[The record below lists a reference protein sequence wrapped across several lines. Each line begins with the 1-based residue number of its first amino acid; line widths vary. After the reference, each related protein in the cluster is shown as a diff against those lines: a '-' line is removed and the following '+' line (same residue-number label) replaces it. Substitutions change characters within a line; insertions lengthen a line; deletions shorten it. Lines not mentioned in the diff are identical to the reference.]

1 MEPRRGRVSL
11 PRNPPDPGRRDGGG
25 RIRHHESLARIK
37 FRRHVIAEQDA
48 HHPAHTEEN
57 RTDGEGYEEEQRQQ
71 AHATADLFE
80 EIPWKVR
87 DS

>member
-1 MEPRRGRVSL
+1 M
-11 PRNPPDPGRRDGGG
+11 
-25 RIRHHESLARIK
+25 
-37 FRRHVIAEQDA
+37 IAEQGA

-57 RTDGEGYEEEQRQQ
+57 RTDGEGYEEEQGQK